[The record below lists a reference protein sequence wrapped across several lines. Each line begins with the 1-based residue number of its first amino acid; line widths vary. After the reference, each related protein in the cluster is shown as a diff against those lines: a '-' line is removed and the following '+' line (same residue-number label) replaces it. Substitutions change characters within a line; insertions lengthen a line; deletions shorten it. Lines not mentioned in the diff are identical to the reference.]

1 MVERG
6 CVKWFNNRT
15 GWGFITRAGGPDV
28 FVRHDR
34 IAGEGYK
41 LLRPGDTVEFVVRQ
55 GRRGPYAMNVIVL
68 ASGEKA
74 DPGHSAAADAETS
87 VKAS

>member
-15 GWGFITRAGGPDV
+15 GWGFIARAGGADV

-34 IAGEGYK
+34 ISGDGYK

-55 GRRGPYAMNVIVL
+55 SRRGPYAINVIVL
-68 ASGEKA
+68 GRAEKA
-74 DPGHSAAADAETS
+74 HPGHSATVDAETS

>member
-15 GWGFITRAGGPDV
+15 GWGFIARADGPDV

-34 IAGEGYK
+34 IDGDGYK
-41 LLRPGDTVEFVVRQ
+41 QLRPGDTVEFTVRQ
-55 GRRGPYAMNVIVL
+55 GRRGPYAIHVIL
-68 ASGEKA
+68 LGSAEKA
-74 DPGHSAAADAETS
+74 HSDHSAAGEAVSS